1 VPFFS
6 CCHHRVGPDVPH
18 PCGITHATRIESPLD
33 NLLFDRRRLA
43 WIALVQQEGAT
54 STASLAAPVPLLA
67 LPGLAMADNIRTVA
81 MGTVQDLENH
91 DVTRSRWG
99 CSAAETLIENST
111 STPVRHLRRMTFVPW
126 QLGQCKTWRIIASLD
141 YVGGY
146 SGSHTPR
153 ENSRPTPLKHL
164 PSIPSYSFH
173 GAHMDITT
181 HLSTEVF
188 VIWCRKMLMI

>member
-1 VPFFS
+1 MPFFS

-111 STPVRHLRRMTFVPW
+111 STPVRHLPKGLGKRRRRVAVD
-126 QLGQCKTWRIIASLD
+126 LVA
-141 YVGGY
+141 
-146 SGSHTPR
+146 
-153 ENSRPTPLKHL
+153 L
-164 PSIPSYSFH
+164 P
-173 GAHMDITT
+173 
-181 HLSTEVF
+181 
-188 VIWCRKMLMI
+188 